1 MFHITPKEKE
11 KIKKEIKYL
20 IKKFFN
26 QYHLKD
32 GFPDNEDLII
42 KSQIINLL
50 NKLVLAEE
58 IKSEL
63 NYKMIDYLTQDPD
76 TELKQLR
83 NIILINFN
91 YKIKNYL
98 NEGSQNS
105 LRLLNLYKDKIFIFF
120 LEQEIVTNIYTE
132 LFLAQT
138 RKLLLEKY
146 ANNIVID
153 PKFNISA
160 LPVIIAL
167 SHQCFNNEYI
177 WNVTNQEIQNIEKIE
192 ARVKNLTV
200 RNNEVPTNL
209 IAILSCYKKLNNY
222 KIFDNNLAKRKDQK
236 VLKSIIQKQIIEL
249 NEEKEIEKKIKTLT
263 EISDTTSQK
272 VMKQY
277 EENPYPRWIYL
288 SKIPVHNN
296 YIDFI
301 KNSLPR
307 QDTFQKK
314 IEAKNVLIAGCGT
327 GKHALEVAK
336 IDSSLNVTAI
346 DISKPS
352 IAYGIRKSFEFG
364 IKNIKWKQADILKI
378 DKLNKQFDIVES
390 SGVIHHLKDPNE
402 GFRMLDKKLKKGGL
416 MKLGLYSRNFRSM
429 FLGDIKE
436 YIKKNKIDS
445 DIKSIRKL
453 RLFIINN
460 SNNKKYQ
467 KLLRSPDLY
476 STSDLRDLLL
486 HEQEHDFN
494 ITEINTMISDKYKF
508 LGFFWNEK
516 NSIEAYS
523 TFNKLNPTK
532 SKTNILNW
540 IAVEKEVPEI
550 FSGMYQ
556 FWLQKR

>member
-1 MFHITPKEKE
+1 M
-11 KIKKEIKYL
+11 
-20 IKKFFN
+20 
-26 QYHLKD
+26 
-32 GFPDNEDLII
+32 
-42 KSQIINLL
+42 
-50 NKLVLAEE
+50 
-58 IKSEL
+58 
-63 NYKMIDYLTQDPD
+63 
-76 TELKQLR
+76 
-83 NIILINFN
+83 
-91 YKIKNYL
+91 
-98 NEGSQNS
+98 
-105 LRLLNLYKDKIFIFF
+105 
-120 LEQEIVTNIYTE
+120 
-132 LFLAQT
+132 
-138 RKLLLEKY
+138 
-146 ANNIVID
+146 
-153 PKFNISA
+153 
-160 LPVIIAL
+160 
-167 SHQCFNNEYI
+167 
-177 WNVTNQEIQNIEKIE
+177 
-192 ARVKNLTV
+192 
-200 RNNEVPTNL
+200 
-209 IAILSCYKKLNNY
+209 
-222 KIFDNNLAKRKDQK
+222 
-236 VLKSIIQKQIIEL
+236 SIIQKQIIEL

-460 SNNKKYQ
+460 SN
-467 KLLRSPDLY
+467 
-476 STSDLRDLLL
+476 
-486 HEQEHDFN
+486 
-494 ITEINTMISDKYKF
+494 
-508 LGFFWNEK
+508 
-516 NSIEAYS
+516 
-523 TFNKLNPTK
+523 
-532 SKTNILNW
+532 
-540 IAVEKEVPEI
+540 
-550 FSGMYQ
+550 
-556 FWLQKR
+556 